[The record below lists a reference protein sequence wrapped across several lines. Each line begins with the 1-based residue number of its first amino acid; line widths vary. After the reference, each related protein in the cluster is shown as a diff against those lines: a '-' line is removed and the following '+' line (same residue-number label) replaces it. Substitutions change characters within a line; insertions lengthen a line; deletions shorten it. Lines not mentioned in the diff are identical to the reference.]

1 MPKKKI
7 PALIVNQWLS
17 EWDRVKFD
25 DEQFRRKPEP
35 WFLLFSLDASELR
48 RLTGIQRRSA
58 TGPRELD
65 PGIQRRHEVERSK
78 EIADY
83 IRNGFP
89 WSGLSK
95 RKREGP
101 DFGDLK
107 KPGWLP
113 TAVIVNILSDDAQRD
128 LTVHPED
135 QISVEKQDDGTAFVT
150 VPESGDPN
158 WHLSGTTPPLE
169 VIDGQHRLWAFERN
183 EDQHTGYE
191 LPVVAFYGLDRS
203 WQAYLFYTINIKPKR
218 INSSLAFDL
227 YPLLRTEDWLE
238 RFDDTIYRTT
248 RSQELTEALWAHPKS
263 PWYQRI
269 DMLGQQRKMVTQNS
283 WVRNLQTTFVKSWE
297 GPRVQVGG
305 LFGAPTGEDKL
316 VLPWSRAQQA
326 AFLIYAWTKLKEEIA
341 KSEHEWINDLRKNSA
356 VSPDPAF
363 EGDETMLNSD
373 MGVRGFLYTIN
384 DLCFLQADERD
395 VHSWRSWICDPG
407 SATSEEDVSS
417 ALESLEGE
425 PVGEYVGDI
434 AKDLAVY
441 DWRSSKAIGLS
452 EQQRQAKARFRGGTG
467 YKELRVDLLRH
478 LSYSNGGLARISRE
492 VAERLGYEI

>member
-25 DEQFRRKPEP
+25 DEQYRRKPKP

-58 TGPRELD
+58 TGARALD
-65 PGIQRRHEVERSK
+65 LGIQRGHEVKRSE
-78 EIADY
+78 EIANY
-83 IRNGFP
+83 IQHGFP
-89 WSGLSK
+89 WSGLSQT
-95 RKREGP
+95 KRESS
-101 DFGDLK
+101 DYNDLI

-113 TAVIVNILSDDAQRD
+113 TAVIVNILLPGDTDHRGRSVRLD
-128 LTVHPED
+128 D
-135 QISVEKQDDGTAFVT
+135 QINVELKDNGTALVEL
-150 VPESGDPN
+150 PESGDST
-158 WHLSGTTPPLE
+158 WGSSETLPPLE
-169 VIDGQHRLWAFERN
+169 VIDGQHRLWAFE
-183 EDQHTGYE
+183 ESADQFTGYE

-238 RFDDTIYRTT
+238 RFDDTIYKTT

-283 WVRNLQTTFVKSWE
+283 WVRNLQATIVKSSK

-305 LFGAPTGEDKL
+305 LFGAPVGEKKL

-326 AFLIYAWTKLKEEIA
+326 AFLIYAWNKLKEEIA
-341 KSEHEWINDLRKNSA
+341 KSEHEWINDLRKNST

-373 MGVRGFLYTIN
+373 MGVRGFLYTLN
-384 DLCFLQADERD
+384 DLCFIQAEEQEL
-395 VHSWRSWICDPG
+395 RSWICDPG

-417 ALESLEGE
+417 ALLSLEE
-425 PVGEYVGDI
+425 QPVGEYVGDI
-434 AKDLAVY
+434 AKDLAGY
-441 DWRSSKAIGLS
+441 DWRSSKATGLS

-467 YKELRVDLLRH
+467 YKELREDLLRY
-478 LSYSNGGLARISRE
+478 LSNSESRLTVIAQD
-492 VAERLGYEI
+492 VAQKLNYNV